1 MGTVSFSY
9 LKKGSSVRLG
19 FGPLS
24 TTKLL
29 EPIKFLKF
37 KADYCIVYNDL
48 STCGFLGFAK
58 DFSFKRYCT
67 KLLRLASS
75 DP

>member
-9 LKKGSSVRLG
+9 LKKGSWFRLG

-48 STCGFLGFAK
+48 AI
-58 DFSFKRYCT
+58 
-67 KLLRLASS
+67 
-75 DP
+75 